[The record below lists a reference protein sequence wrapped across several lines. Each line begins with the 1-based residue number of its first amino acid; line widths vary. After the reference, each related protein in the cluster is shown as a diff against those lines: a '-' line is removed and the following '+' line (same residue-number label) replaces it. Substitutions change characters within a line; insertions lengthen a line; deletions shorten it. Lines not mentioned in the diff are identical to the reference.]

1 MDAAAVGNLAGD
13 LHPFSLQKI
22 VWSWYQRL
30 NSRATCGST
39 TFGSLARTL
48 CFGFDGRSAPAV
60 WTLGVY
66 QSRIMGQ
73 ESREVKENRMNAKKS
88 AAKQVAR
95 ASVTKKT
102 SRALASPRN
111 ENEEDLK
118 KRTRNIIRKLKRAY
132 PGAKC
137 SLNHSNA
144 FELLVATI
152 LSAQCTDERV
162 NIVTADL
169 FRKYRKPEDY
179 LKVSPRELEKD
190 IQSTGFFRN
199 KTKSIQGTS
208 KMLTEF
214 YGSEV
219 PQTMD
224 ELLELPGVAR
234 KTANVVLG
242 NAFDIAAGVVVDT
255 HVTRLSHRL
264 GLSEEK
270 TAEKIEQ
277 DLVQIVPKKDWV
289 IFPHLFIYHG
299 RKICKARNPLC
310 EDCEVERLCP
320 SSFLKTG
327 LPPGM

>member
-1 MDAAAVGNLAGD
+1 
-13 LHPFSLQKI
+13 
-22 VWSWYQRL
+22 
-30 NSRATCGST
+30 
-39 TFGSLARTL
+39 
-48 CFGFDGRSAPAV
+48 
-60 WTLGVY
+60 
-66 QSRIMGQ
+66 MGQ
-73 ESREVKENRMNAKKS
+73 ENREVETNGMKRES
-88 AAKQVAR
+88 QEEL
-95 ASVTKKT
+95 KT
-102 SRALASPRN
+102 
-111 ENEEDLK
+111 
-118 KRTRNIIRKLKRAY
+118 RTRDIIRRLKRAY
-132 PGAKC
+132 PDAKC
-137 SLNHSNA
+137 SLNHSNP

-169 FRKYRKPEDY
+169 FRKYKKPEDY

-208 KMLTEF
+208 KMLAEE
-214 YGSEV
+214 YGGHV
-219 PQTMD
+219 PHTMD

-242 NAFDIAAGVVVDT
+242 NAFGVKAGVVVDT

-264 GLSEEK
+264 ALTEQK

-277 DLVQIVPKKDWV
+277 DLIEIVPKKDWV
-289 IFPHLFIYHG
+289 IFPHLLIAHG

-310 EDCEVERLCP
+310 AECPVEKLCP

-327 LPPGM
+327 VPPPS